1 MISIHN
7 ISQVNPQTMR
17 SIADQIKDIVLYVV

>member
-7 ISQVNPQTMR
+7 RSQVNPQTMR
-17 SIADQIKDIVLYVV
+17 SIADQIKGIVLYVV